1 MSVARSLPLGPSR
14 RQPRTVGVRLSLG
27 RLPVIFL
34 SLAWLVVAAYPI
46 YYVAIASLET
56 RAKFFSS
63 HRLLAPA
70 GVTGANYATT
80 FESGILHYFLN
91 SVIVT
96 LACIAAILAVSLPL
110 AYAIARIRN
119 AYTATIFRLLLLGLA
134 VPIQAAIIPIY
145 VLMIHLGLYNTL
157 FGLIPAQVA
166 FGIPITVLILVNFI
180 RDIPQDLF
188 AAMTVDGVGDLGL
201 MWHLVAPISRPAL
214 ATVAIYNAIQV
225 WNNFLFPLVLTQG
238 GSVQTLPLALQNFE
252 GQFGIDI
259 PGLMAAVVVSAL
271 PIILLYVF
279 AQRQLVSGLTAGF
292 GK

>member
-1 MSVARSLPLGPSR
+1 VSVADTIALRAPRYRPRTIKLPLGRVPM
-14 RQPRTVGVRLSLG
+14 
-27 RLPVIFL
+27 VIL
-34 SLAWLVVAAYPI
+34 SLAWLAIAIYPI
-46 YYVAIASLET
+46 YYVAIVSVET
-56 RAKFFSS
+56 RTKFFSNHS
-63 HRLLAPA
+63 LLLPA
-70 GVTGANYATT
+70 DITGANYATT
-80 FESGILHYFLN
+80 FQNGILHYFLN

-96 LACIAAILAVSLPL
+96 LACIAGVLAVSLPL
-110 AYAIARIRN
+110 AYAIARLQGR
-119 AYTATIFRLLLLGLA
+119 YTATVFRLLLLGLA

-145 VLMIHLGLYNTL
+145 VLMIHIGLYNTL

-188 AAMTVDGVGDLGL
+188 AAMTIDGVSDLGL
-201 MWHLVAPISRPAL
+201 IWYLVAPISRPAL
-214 ATVAIYNAIQV
+214 ATVAIYNAIQI

-238 GSVQTLPLALQNFE
+238 GSVQTLPLALQSFE
-252 GQFGIDI
+252 GEFGIDI
-259 PGLMAAVVVSAL
+259 PGLMAAVVLSAL